1 MPTVLN
7 QETLDFFEK
16 IKKETEKIVPINSGI
31 VTNPDEKDFNF
42 WNKAGSLTLS
52 AGQGVVNAVEEQGD
66 FLDENIISLGGFE
79 FGDGD
84 GKAEFK
90 DFIPKYVTPKKW
102 KEGGYSQDR
111 NLPVFHKPE
120 GLAENLTEG
129 ASRFITGFIGPSKF
143 FKAAGLGGSIIK
155 TGLRGMAAGA
165 VTDLT
170 VFDPAEGRLSDMLV
184 EFDSKVL
191 NNAVT
196 QYLATDEDD
205 TEMEGRLKNVL
216 EGMLI
221 GGPLEIL
228 FGVKAFKKAKKTK
241 DVAEKEKIYKDA
253 GEAIYD
259 LKNPKI
265 EKVPQQI
272 NIIADEKILKNI
284 DDFKIT
290 SKKDYFSV
298 SSKTKQLTKEY
309 SGIPETKQ
317 EKYIIQTQYV
327 KSLNAMAV
335 SDVKISKEFRNL
347 GAGKALYKIAIK
359 NAFDKGLDFASDNSI
374 SESALRVYKS
384 LEKEGFDV
392 VYNKN
397 VKTVKNAVNLDL
409 ERGKQ
414 IILKNNT
421 DKMPIVIIKNKFK
434 NLTKKSQKVKQA
446 IFDGNEAINAKE
458 AVKALRVGREEAKKE
473 TESFIKSILNT
484 KSFKNAD
491 QVLKTIDDVSESFD
505 DITVDYL
512 QNDVLRNDT
521 AEELAKLLSRDKS
534 EVLKAITKDKE
545 FSKQGTVRMLAAKQ
559 VLQEIAITL
568 EEVSTKYLD
577 EFGDDVKNWTKE
589 SQLEVGQLGGVLRD
603 TVIALK
609 DQIRGAAR
617 MTQAGRIKVAKSEG
631 VVIDVEEIANIIKK
645 FDGNAAVI
653 AKNIKNK
660 NPAEIINAVA
670 KTKYQRSVEAA
681 TSLYINSLLSGVYT
695 HAINMKSGLYE
706 AFIRPIAQI
715 GGGVVRADLRAIQ
728 LGFAQYQGM
737 IMSMGDTMRAVGLS
751 LKQGDA
757 ILDPLQ
763 RTQDNLQII
772 GGKAT
777 RPISGANLGFE
788 GATGTAID
796 WVGKLVELPTRLLMT
811 GDELLKQM
819 NYRGRLLTNAL
830 DNTMERGLSITSK
843 EGKANTDRI
852 FKEGFDKNGK
862 ANIKDNPIN
871 ADALE
876 YARVSSYTNSL
887 TNGSYL
893 NFGSKIQKFLNEA
906 PELRFIAPFIRTP
919 TNLWRH
925 FGNHFPLQMPGTRFM
940 TKQNRDLWNSGDR
953 RARAEV
959 LGRQM
964 IGIAA
969 TMYGLSLAMENIE
982 DKDGNSYPKITGSG
996 PADFR
1001 IKKQW
1006 LQLGWQDYSIAKKNE
1021 DGTITY
1027 LQYNRMDPRFFILGI
1042 IADLKENIININDQ
1056 QKEDVFSAAALT
1068 VFKNITNKSYLRGIS
1083 EALEIVA
1090 SPTENKWSRFFGNL
1104 AGNMIP
1110 YSSLRNQGIPG
1121 ITDPDQIAYETRSFV
1136 DKILNKL
1143 QLGEKYLEPKRDLL
1157 TGEPIEKTPNALYLN
1172 ADGIASFSFWF
1183 QGPSLVGRKSDVK
1196 DNPVLLEISRLRIP
1210 LEEPSR
1216 VEYKTIDFTKI
1227 FGKVDKDKKII
1238 KGDKQSAYDYWTENI
1253 GKVKDSAGDT
1263 LVEKLKKEINSKD
1276 YKFRQEGNATIDGGK
1291 ELTLKLIYNGYK
1303 QLAYYD
1309 MLKKYPQAMDDI
1321 KSVLKKQ
1328 GEMLGKSKDEDIN
1341 DTRDLLPFDGDKDSF
1356 FFSLM
1361 SKAEAGEIDINST
1374 IKEGKILENNSN
1386 KFKNVNI
1393 DFIKKQEGGDSL
1405 KGYIVKGFDK
1415 SGVTVGVGF
1424 DLGQYN
1430 AGELSDLPDSIL
1442 NKLTPYLG
1450 LKGKDAK
1457 KRLNEIPLKI
1467 TQKESDIINKVI
1479 KTKILTILKKDWEKS
1494 SSQIPFD
1501 ELSTEQATAVANIAF
1516 QYGNAGI
1523 LSFDFWDYATNNEWG
1538 KVYNELMDFKDKSD
1552 SVNERHKKTGKY
1564 LKGFLNNKK

>member
-1 MPTVLN
+1 MPTLLN
-7 QETLDFFEK
+7 EETLSFFEK
-16 IKKETEKIVPINSGI
+16 IQKETTAIEPVNSGLI
-31 VTNPDEKDFNF
+31 TKPDQEDFNF

-66 FLDENIISLGGFE
+66 FIDENIVSLGGLS

-84 GKAEFK
+84 GKTEFK

-102 KEGGYSQDR
+102 KEGGYSQER
-111 NLPVFHKPE
+111 NLPVFYKPE
-120 GLAENLTEG
+120 GIGENLTEG
-129 ASRFITGFIGPSKF
+129 AARFITGFIGPSKF
-143 FKAAGLGGSIIK
+143 FRAVGLGGSITK
-155 TGLRGMAAGA
+155 VALRGMSAGA

-184 EFDSKVL
+184 EFDSPVL

-196 QYLATDEDD
+196 QYLSTDEDD

-221 GGPLEIL
+221 GGPFEIL
-228 FGVKAFKKAKKTK
+228 FGLKAFKKAKKTK
-241 DVAEKEKIYKDA
+241 DFAEKEKIYKDA
-253 GEAIYD
+253 GEAITD
-259 LKNPKI
+259 IKNGK
-265 EKVPQQI
+265 
-272 NIIADEKILKNI
+272 
-284 DDFKIT
+284 
-290 SKKDYFSV
+290 
-298 SSKTKQLTKEY
+298 KTK
-309 SGIPETKQ
+309 
-317 EKYIIQTQYV
+317 
-327 KSLNAMAV
+327 
-335 SDVKISKEFRNL
+335 
-347 GAGKALYKIAIK
+347 
-359 NAFDKGLDFASDNSI
+359 
-374 SESALRVYKS
+374 
-384 LEKEGFDV
+384 
-392 VYNKN
+392 
-397 VKTVKNAVNLDL
+397 
-409 ERGKQ
+409 
-414 IILKNNT
+414 
-421 DKMPIVIIKNKFK
+421 
-434 NLTKKSQKVKQA
+434 KVKQA
-446 IFDGNEAINAKE
+446 IFDGNEAINAKK
-458 AVKALRVGREEAKKE
+458 AVKALRVGQKEAKKE

-521 AEELAKLLSRDKS
+521 AEELAKLLSRDKT
-534 EVLKAITKDKE
+534 EVLKSITKDKE

-568 EEVSTKYLD
+568 EKVSAKYLD

-589 SQLEVGQLGGVLRD
+589 SQLEVGQLGAVLRD

-631 VVIDVEEIANIIKK
+631 TIVDVEEIANIIKS

-653 AKNIKNK
+653 AKKIKNK
-660 NPAEIINAVA
+660 NPAEVINSVA
-670 KTKYQRSVEAA
+670 KTKYQRAVEAS

-695 HAINMKSGLYE
+695 HAINMKSGVYE
-706 AFIRPIAQI
+706 AFIRPIEQI

-751 LKQGDA
+751 LRQGDA

-788 GATGTAID
+788 GAVGTGID
-796 WVGKLVELPTRLLMT
+796 WIGKLVELPTRLLMT

-830 DNTMERGLSITSK
+830 DNTMERGLSLYSK
-843 EGKANTDRI
+843 EGKANTNRI

-887 TNGSYL
+887 KNGSYL

-925 FGNHFPLQMPGTRFM
+925 FGNRFPLQMPGTRFM

-964 IGIAA
+964 IGVSA
-969 TMYGLSLAMENIE
+969 TMYGLSLAMEMVE
-982 DKDGNSYPKITGSG
+982 DENGNSYPKITGNG
-996 PADFR
+996 PEDFR

-1006 LQLGWQDYSIAKKNE
+1006 LQLGWQPYSIAKKNE
-1021 DGTITY
+1021 DGTVSY

-1042 IADLKENIININDQ
+1042 VADLKENIQNINDQ
-1056 QKEDVFSAAALT
+1056 QKEDIFSAAALT
-1068 VFKNITNKSYLRGIS
+1068 VFKNVTNKSYLRGIS
-1083 EALEIVA
+1083 EALEIIA
-1090 SPTENKWSRFFGNL
+1090 SPTENKAARFFGNL
-1104 AGNMIP
+1104 VGNLIP
-1110 YSSLRNQGIPG
+1110 YSGLRNQGIPG
-1121 ITDPDQIAYETRSFV
+1121 IIEPDEIAYESRNFV

-1143 QLGEKYLEPKRDLL
+1143 GLGEKYLEPKRDLL
-1157 TGEPIEKTPNALYLN
+1157 TGEPIEKTPNALYIN

-1196 DNPVLLEISRLRIP
+1196 DNRVLLEITSLKIP
-1210 LEEPSR
+1210 LEEPLK
-1216 VEYKTIDFTKI
+1216 VKYKTVDFTKI
-1227 FGKVDKDKKII
+1227 FNKDN
-1238 KGDKQSAYDYWTENI
+1238 KQSAYDYWSEHI
-1253 GKVKDSAGDT
+1253 GKIKDSQGDT
-1263 LVEKLKKEINSKD
+1263 LMQKLEKEINSKG
-1276 YKFRQEGNATIDGGK
+1276 YKLRQDGDFENKGGK
-1291 ELTLKLIYNGYK
+1291 QVILKLIFNGYK
-1303 QLAYYD
+1303 ELAYYD

-1328 GEMLGKSKDEDIN
+1328 GEMLGNNKNENID
-1341 DTRDLLPFDGDKDSF
+1341 DTRDLLPFDGIKDNF

-1361 SKAEAGEIDINST
+1361 SKAEAGEIDINSA
-1374 IKEGKILENNSN
+1374 IEKRKILSN
-1386 KFKNVNI
+1386 DNFIDSFWGLYYQTSDDPDKNESA
-1393 DFIKKQEGGDSL
+1393 K
-1405 KGYIVKGFDK
+1405 
-1415 SGVTVGVGF
+1415 
-1424 DLGQYN
+1424 
-1430 AGELSDLPDSIL
+1430 ARL
-1442 NKLTPYLG
+1442 NKNYKVPS
-1450 LKGKDAK
+1450 DAK
-1457 KRLNEIPLKI
+1457 KAIDKAAYIFEGDKGFTLDTIKDYLSKI
-1467 TQKESDIINKVI
+1467 GQIESQY
-1479 KTKILTILKKDWEKS
+1479 KTKRQYDNGPARSYWQVEPSTAKDILTREGLNQGGFFGKKFEEVFKKYANKDESAVEYLKKLSDKQLGDLLEKDS
-1494 SSQIPFD
+1494 D
-1501 ELSTEQATAVANIAF
+1501 LGATF
-1516 QYGNAGI
+1516 
-1523 LSFDFWDYATNNEWG
+1523 AT
-1538 KVYNELMDFKDKSD
+1538 VVVISRFP
-1552 SVNERHKKTGKY
+1552 
-1564 LKGFLNNKK
+1564 NKENKWF

>member
-1 MPTVLN
+1 MPTLLN
-7 QETLDFFEK
+7 EETLSFFEK
-16 IKKETEKIVPINSGI
+16 IQKETEKIVPINSGI

-66 FLDENIISLGGFE
+66 FLDENIVSLGGFE

-84 GKAEFK
+84 GKTEFK

-102 KEGGYSQDR
+102 KEGGYSQER

-120 GLAENLTEG
+120 GIGENLTEG
-129 ASRFITGFIGPSKF
+129 AARFVTGFIGPSKF
-143 FKAAGLGGSIIK
+143 FKAAGLGGSITK
-155 TGLRGMAAGA
+155 VGLRGMAAGA

-205 TEMEGRLKNVL
+205 TEMEGRVKNVL

-228 FGVKAFKKAKKTK
+228 FGIKAFKKAKKTK

-253 GEAIYD
+253 GEAIESI
-259 LKNPKI
+259 KNGK
-265 EKVPQQI
+265 
-272 NIIADEKILKNI
+272 
-284 DDFKIT
+284 
-290 SKKDYFSV
+290 
-298 SSKTKQLTKEY
+298 KTK
-309 SGIPETKQ
+309 
-317 EKYIIQTQYV
+317 
-327 KSLNAMAV
+327 
-335 SDVKISKEFRNL
+335 
-347 GAGKALYKIAIK
+347 
-359 NAFDKGLDFASDNSI
+359 
-374 SESALRVYKS
+374 
-384 LEKEGFDV
+384 
-392 VYNKN
+392 
-397 VKTVKNAVNLDL
+397 
-409 ERGKQ
+409 
-414 IILKNNT
+414 
-421 DKMPIVIIKNKFK
+421 
-434 NLTKKSQKVKQA
+434 KVKQA
-446 IFDGNEAINAKE
+446 IFDGNEAINAKK
-458 AVKALRVGREEAKKE
+458 AVKALRVGQKEAKKE

-521 AEELAKLLSRDKS
+521 AEELAKLLSRDKT

-568 EEVSTKYLD
+568 EKVSVKYLD

-589 SQLEVGQLGGVLRD
+589 SQLEVGQLGAVLRD

-631 VVIDVEEIANIIKK
+631 TIVDVEEIANIIKS

-653 AKNIKNK
+653 AKKIKNK
-660 NPAEIINAVA
+660 NPAEVINSVA
-670 KTKYQRSVEAA
+670 KTKYQRVVEAS

-706 AFIRPIAQI
+706 AFIRPIEQI

-751 LKQGDA
+751 LRQGDA

-788 GATGTAID
+788 GAVGTGID

-830 DNTMERGLSITSK
+830 DNTMERGLSLYSK

-887 TNGSYL
+887 KNGSYL

-925 FGNHFPLQMPGTRFM
+925 FGNRFPLQMPGTRFI

-964 IGIAA
+964 IGVSAVI
-969 TMYGLSLAMENIE
+969 YGLSLVMETVE
-982 DKDGNSYPKITGSG
+982 DKDGNGYPKITGNG
-996 PADFR
+996 PSNFR

-1006 LQLGWQDYSIAKKNE
+1006 LQLGWQPYSIAKKNE
-1021 DGTITY
+1021 DGTVSY

-1042 IADLKENIININDQ
+1042 VADVKENFQNIDDQ
-1056 QKEDVFSAAALT
+1056 QKEAIISTAMLT
-1068 VFKNITNKSYLRGIS
+1068 VFKNVTNKSYLRGIS
-1083 EALEIVA
+1083 EALEIIA
-1090 SPTENKWSRFFGNL
+1090 SPTENKAARFFGNL
-1104 AGNMIP
+1104 AGNLIP
-1110 YSSLRNQGIPG
+1110 YSALRNQGIPG
-1121 ITDPDQIAYETRSFV
+1121 ITEPDQIAYESRSFV

-1143 QLGEKYLEPKRDLL
+1143 SLGEKYLEPRRDLL
-1157 TGEPIEKTPNALYLN
+1157 TGEPIEKTPNALYIN

-1196 DNPVLLEISRLRIP
+1196 NNRVLLEITSLKIP
-1210 LEEPSR
+1210 LEEPLK
-1216 VEYKTIDFTKI
+1216 VKYKTVDFTKI
-1227 FGKVDKDKKII
+1227 FNKDN
-1238 KGDKQSAYDYWTENI
+1238 KQSAYDYWSEHI
-1253 GKVKDSAGDT
+1253 GKIKDSQGDT
-1263 LVEKLKKEINSKD
+1263 LMQKLEKEINSKG
-1276 YKFRQEGNATIDGGK
+1276 YKLRQDGDFENKGGK
-1291 ELTLKLIYNGYK
+1291 EIILKLIFNGYK
-1303 QLAYYD
+1303 ELAYYD

-1328 GEMLGKSKDEDIN
+1328 GEMLGNNKDENID
-1341 DTRDLLPFDGDKDSF
+1341 DTRDLLPFDGIKDNF

-1361 SKAEAGEIDINST
+1361 SQAEAGEIDINSAIQERKQVGFLSDFFLGEDSNLIGNWNKHYQT
-1374 IKEGKILENNSN
+1374 DDSLVNAGKAKLRLSYMKEPGYKVPDDAISAIKIAATNFDGDGGFSKETLIDALTKIGQIESQYKTKKQRGSNPEIENFYASSYWQIEVETAKDLLENSSAVFGE
-1386 KFKNVNI
+1386 KFEKYFVKYKDNNRTAR
-1393 DFIKKQEGGDSL
+1393 ESLLSL
-1405 KGYIVKGFDK
+1405 KDK
-1415 SGVTVGVGF
+1415 
-1424 DLGQYN
+1424 DLVN
-1430 AGELSDLPDSIL
+1430 LLR
-1442 NKLTPYLG
+1442 
-1450 LKGKDAK
+1450 KDDA
-1457 KRLNEIPLKI
+1457 L
-1467 TQKESDIINKVI
+1467 
-1479 KTKILTILKKDWEKS
+1479 
-1494 SSQIPFD
+1494 
-1501 ELSTEQATAVANIAF
+1501 AANIAASLIVTRF
-1516 QYGNAGI
+1516 NTENI
-1523 LSFDFWDYATNNEWG
+1523 
-1538 KVYNELMDFKDKSD
+1538 
-1552 SVNERHKKTGKY
+1552 
-1564 LKGFLNNKK
+1564 